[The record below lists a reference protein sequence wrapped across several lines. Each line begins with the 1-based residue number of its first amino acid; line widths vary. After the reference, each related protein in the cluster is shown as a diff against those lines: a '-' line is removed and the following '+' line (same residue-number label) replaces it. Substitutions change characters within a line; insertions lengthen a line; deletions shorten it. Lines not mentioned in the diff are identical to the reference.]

1 METLLAF
8 FIIGGV
14 VVYYTCPGLYQPI
27 IYYISTPPTSKSR
40 SCYARSAYFVGR
52 GPGGGNNLPKNPTTG
67 ANIPANTEVVPHGA

>member
-27 IYYISTPPTSKSR
+27 IYYISTPTSKSR

-52 GPGGGNNLPKNPTTG
+52 GPGGGNNIPKNPTTG